1 MTVRSPRAIRSSGF
15 DRINPI
21 DGSSLMKTACL
32 DEQGKA
38 VEVEVERVALKIEL
52 SSWLPGGCAATTANH
67 DKFLE

>member
-1 MTVRSPRAIRSSGF
+1 
-15 DRINPI
+15 
-21 DGSSLMKTACL
+21 MKTACL

>member
-1 MTVRSPRAIRSSGF
+1 MIE
-15 DRINPI
+15 INPI
-21 DGSSLMKTACL
+21 DGNSLMKTACL

>member
-1 MTVRSPRAIRSSGF
+1 MIE
-15 DRINPI
+15 INPI

-38 VEVEVERVALKIEL
+38 EVEVERVALKIEL